1 MKQPK
6 IKHKP
11 NNLPYITP
19 FSKSAQKV
27 ESMRWSVGIEAYVI
41 HPSWP
46 KNAIKLCKKYNTW
59 IHQIWNYKWFNPV
72 HLKITWILNILT
84 IIEKHEITLGNI
96 IGLDMTIMPWFLARF
111 FHRDMKIDEKHG
123 FLQLHTSLHMFCN
136 SFLHHHTCTMSNI
149 QTRKNKL
156 NWYCI
161 FPHID

>member
-84 IIEKHEITLGNI
+84 IIEKHEITLGKI
-96 IGLDMTIMPWFLARF
+96 IW
-111 FHRDMKIDEKHG
+111 
-123 FLQLHTSLHMFCN
+123 S
-136 SFLHHHTCTMSNI
+136 
-149 QTRKNKL
+149 
-156 NWYCI
+156 WYDNHAMIFGSI
-161 FPHID
+161 FPPRHENRWKTWIPTIAYITPHVL